1 VSNLLHNPT
10 VFLSLSSTSY
20 RFPQLLPSLP
30 SPSLTL
36 KMTSITTFAY
46 GLTVRATDLV
56 TAASAWPQ
64 LEPVFHFFDLVYLRR
79 KRGSLA
85 GSSAANLVPVESWER
100 VKQHFVEMEMEDAAD
115 SIIRSTLKRKE
126 CRDPQCALLD
136 EERYTW
142 SCLESIKFPCSDEE
156 EGCSERRWN
165 FFDDLCD
172 GRHKFHA
179 VTCSRV
185 LLWSV

>member
-1 VSNLLHNPT
+1 
-10 VFLSLSSTSY
+10 
-20 RFPQLLPSLP
+20 
-30 SPSLTL
+30 
-36 KMTSITTFAY
+36 MTSITTFAY